1 MTSLQTHIAQ
11 IPGRVRYFVTL
22 EAVDNYTV
30 IAGKTALSLMD
41 NADPESTTFSQTNSF
56 LAVLEE
62 GETVEG
68 VLRDMGKSITVIDVT
83 TKQQV
88 ELWRLVQKQSDG
100 APRQTEGANLTGDAY
115 LPFYVKVWDSNGDG
129 VHVVRTG

>member
-22 EAVDNYTV
+22 EATDSYTV
-30 IAGKTALSLMD
+30 ISGKSALSLMD
-41 NADPESTTFSQTNSF
+41 NGNSDDNTLSPTNSF
-56 LAVLEE
+56 LAVLEA
-62 GETVEG
+62 GDAVEG

-88 ELWRLVQKQSDG
+88 ELWRLVQQQSDSSD
-100 APRQTEGANLTGDAY
+100 PKRSEGADAA
-115 LPFYVKVWDSNGDG
+115 PFYVKVWDSNGEG

>member
-22 EAVDNYTV
+22 EATDSYTV
-30 IAGKTALSLMD
+30 ISGKSALSLMD
-41 NADPESTTFSQTNSF
+41 NGNSDDNTLSPTNSF
-56 LAVLEE
+56 LAVLEA
-62 GETVEG
+62 GDAVEG

-88 ELWRLVQKQSDG
+88 ELWRLVQQQSDSSD
-100 APRQTEGANLTGDAY
+100 PKRSEGADAT
-115 LPFYVKVWDSNGDG
+115 PFYVKVWDSNGEG